1 MPVRS
6 LNSVVL
12 KWPDRDAV
20 LAAARRW
27 ALRLTREDRAVET
40 VLCVGSYARGDW
52 GVGSDVDLIVRIRES
67 TESSLQRRLR
77 YEPTDLP
84 VPSDVWVYTRAEW
97 NELAVRAPHLASR
110 LAREMLDLTAGAVA
124 KRSAAMP
131 RETMPAPGCAGL
143 GHGTQ
148 PEDFRGS
155 LHES

>member
-12 KWPDRDAV
+12 KWPDRNAV

-27 ALRLTREDRAVET
+27 ASRLCRDDRAVET
-40 VLCVGSYARGDW
+40 VMCVGSYARGDW
-52 GVGSDVDLIVRIRES
+52 GVGSDVDLIVLIGES

-97 NELAVRAPHLASR
+97 GQLAARAPHLASR
-110 LAREMLDLTAGAVA
+110 LAREMLDLTTEPGA
-124 KRSAAMP
+124 
-131 RETMPAPGCAGL
+131 
-143 GHGTQ
+143 
-148 PEDFRGS
+148 
-155 LHES
+155 

>member
-27 ALRLTREDRAVET
+27 ASRLCRDDRAVET

-52 GVGSDVDLIVRIRES
+52 GVGSDVDLIVLIGES
-67 TESSLQRRLR
+67 TESALQRRLR

-97 NELAVRAPHLASR
+97 FQLAARAPHLASR
-110 LAREMLDLTAGAVA
+110 LAREMLDLTTGPGA
-124 KRSAAMP
+124 
-131 RETMPAPGCAGL
+131 
-143 GHGTQ
+143 
-148 PEDFRGS
+148 
-155 LHES
+155 